1 MDTSHLPMI
10 QRCMEKAEE
19 YEKAG
24 DADNA
29 LKFLALA
36 EKAEIYYSKQNYKT
50 ADEYY
55 RELNGISD

>member
-1 MDTSHLPMI
+1 MDTSHLPLI

-24 DADNA
+24 DSENA
-29 LKFLALA
+29 LKFLELA

-50 ADEYY
+50 ADVYY
-55 RELNGISD
+55 KELNGNNS